1 MTVKT
6 AKAIVLAGDCRG
18 PEPWPDLGLAAR
30 QLAPIANK
38 PILFHHLEALAR
50 VGVRETAVVT
60 DVLTDA
66 GIRDAVGDGSSWG
79 MDVRY
84 VTQDGR
90 DDVLTAPALADFV
103 DGAPLI
109 VQHGDVLLRE
119 RVGTLWERFSDAA
132 LDALVLYPGHR
143 ANGTNGGGLP
153 TATAYMIGGAVQAD
167 LRREAGAHPA
177 QGLDELLARLRDNG
191 ASVQAWAVDACLP
204 CRGRAE
210 ALLEANR
217 WMLEDIEPIEP
228 GDKVVRSEVQGR
240 VAIHPTA
247 EVRDSLIR
255 GPVSIAA
262 GACISDAYIGPYT
275 SIGANV
281 AIESIEVEHSI
292 VLHSAKLRFLGARLD
307 GSLVGPG
314 AEITREFHVPRAMR
328 LCVGERAEIALA

>member
-1 MTVKT
+1 MTT

-18 PEPWPDLGLAAR
+18 PEPWPNLGLAVR
-30 QLAPIANK
+30 QLAPVANK
-38 PILFHHLEALAR
+38 PILFHHLEALAS

-60 DVLTDA
+60 DHLTDA

-84 VTQDGR
+84 VQHDSR
-90 DDVLTAPALADFV
+90 DDVLVSPAMADFF
-103 DGAPLI
+103 DGAPLL
-109 VQHGDVLLRE
+109 VQHGDVLLRQ
-119 RVGTLWERFSDAA
+119 RAGTLWEQFSDAA
-132 LDALVLYPGHR
+132 LDALVLYPGAR
-143 ANGTNGGGLP
+143 NNGSNGGLP
-153 TATAYMIGGAVQAD
+153 TATAYMIGAD
-167 LRREAGAHPA
+167 IQDALRCEAAAHRA
-177 QGLDELLARLRDNG
+177 SSFDEVLARLRDSG
-191 ASVQAWAVDACLP
+191 ASVQAWAVEACLP

-217 WMLEDIEPIEP
+217 WMLEDVEDVEP

-275 SIGANV
+275 SIGADV
-281 AIESIEVEHSI
+281 TIESIEVEHSI
-292 VLHSAKLRFLGARLD
+292 VLHGAKLRFLGARLD

-314 AEITREFHVPRAMR
+314 AEISREFHVPRAMR
-328 LCVGERAEIALA
+328 LWVGERAEIALA